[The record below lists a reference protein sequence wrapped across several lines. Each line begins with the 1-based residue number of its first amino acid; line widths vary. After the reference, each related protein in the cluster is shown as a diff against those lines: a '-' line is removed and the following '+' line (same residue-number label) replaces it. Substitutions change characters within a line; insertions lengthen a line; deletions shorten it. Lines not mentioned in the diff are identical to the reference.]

1 MTTGRLDPG
10 QTFLHFRIV
19 RLLGEGGMGAVYEAE
34 HEFTKRRVALK
45 VIHTHRANTGDF
57 RTRMIQEARTVAD
70 LSHPNVVTLYDA
82 NMTDD
87 GTVWMA
93 TEYLEGQTLRDLMTR
108 SGLLPVREALAYLIE
123 ACDGVAAG
131 HERGVIHRDLKPENL
146 FVTREGKLK
155 VLDYGASKVRDR
167 GLVKSTEI
175 AALGGRRSV
184 IGTPE
189 YMSPEHLGGRSV
201 DERTDVYA
209 LGTIGYELLL
219 RHPLGN
225 EDGSL
230 PVMVEMC
237 RRQIAE
243 IPKPLSETAPHL
255 PPCLSPI
262 FDRALQKDR
271 ENRYRR
277 VADMAADLREAA
289 RECERVLISEERA
302 PFEPRWVGPGGYQV
316 FGPQFSLPQH
326 PPGEVPSKPVV
337 VQGASAA
344 TNAPQAPAPNG
355 TQPLA
360 PVPVAAP
367 ASSDGPGETPR
378 AFTSPALSTVEQTA
392 PQPAAGTQHT
402 TQPLTVHQAEHTEA
416 LRIRRRIIAGAFAAL
431 LFGMAAAFGLVAVR
445 PGPSGSATEA
455 APAPGS
461 NIDAPDAGAVEPAK
475 AAEVSPTLASP
486 SETAPDPG
494 GPASASAAPRSSAP
508 PPPAGVAVKGT
519 SPASGMQG
527 SSTKSEG
534 KPPSSSGAALPF
546 STPKKVAE

>member
-1 MTTGRLDPG
+1 MTSGRLEAG

-57 RTRMIQEARTVAD
+57 RVRMIQEARTVAD

-167 GLVKSTEI
+167 GLVKSTEV

-209 LGTIGYELLL
+209 LATIGYELLL

-262 FDRALQKDR
+262 FERALQKDR
-271 ENRYRR
+271 EHRYRR

-289 RECERVLISEERA
+289 RECERVLVSEERA
-302 PFEPRWVGPGGYQV
+302 PFEPRWVGPGAYQV

-326 PPGEVPSKPVV
+326 PSVEVPSKPVV
-337 VQGASAA
+337 VQGGTDVAKGPSASSA
-344 TNAPQAPAPNG
+344 NG
-355 TQPLA
+355 TQPLVPVHAAAPPSSAGPAGDIA
-360 PVPVAAP
+360 PVRQARAL
-367 ASSDGPGETPR
+367 ASGGSRT
-378 AFTSPALSTVEQTA
+378 
-392 PQPAAGTQHT
+392 AAGGGRAPHHATRHGGSGRAGARASHA
-402 TQPLTVHQAEHTEA
+402 PPHGRGGVCCDDGG
-416 LRIRRRIIAGAFAAL
+416 RRRCLCAG
-431 LFGMAAAFGLVAVR
+431 
-445 PGPSGSATEA
+445 
-455 APAPGS
+455 
-461 NIDAPDAGAVEPAK
+461 
-475 AAEVSPTLASP
+475 
-486 SETAPDPG
+486 
-494 GPASASAAPRSSAP
+494 RSSASRDRNTDRGRARP
-508 PPPAGVAVKGT
+508 ELDRRHAGHRLAGCWERWTCKG
-519 SPASGMQG
+519 
-527 SSTKSEG
+527 
-534 KPPSSSGAALPF
+534 
-546 STPKKVAE
+546 